1 MPPCAGRSLR
11 VLWRALKPSEPAMIV
26 KPRIRGFICTTAH
39 PTGCAAHVQTQI
51 DYVRGQGEISSGELK
66 NVLVLGCS
74 GGYGLAS
81 RVVAAFGC
89 GANTLGVSFEK
100 QPEEKR
106 TASAGWYNN
115 IAFDDAAAARGLYSR
130 SMDGDAFSDEMRADV
145 VAAIKADM
153 GKIDLVVYSLA
164 SPVRQHPRTGE
175 LHRSAIKPL
184 GEALN
189 IKSVH
194 VDRGEVI
201 EVNLEPATEQ
211 ETANTVA
218 VMGGED
224 WEYWIEALAEADV
237 LAAGCQT
244 VAFTYIGT
252 QLTWPIYWQGTL
264 GQAKIDLDR
273 ASHANRQRLA
283 NLGGDSRVAVLKA
296 IVSQASSAIPVVP
309 LYVALLFK
317 VMKEQ
322 GIHEDIISHIH
333 RMFATQLKA
342 SEPMRLDDDGR
353 IRMDNVE
360 LIDAVQAEVQRRWPR
375 VNTDNLD
382 ELGDLSG
389 FREDFLKIF
398 GFGFDGVDYA
408 ADIDPTLG
416 RL

>member
-1 MPPCAGRSLR
+1 M
-11 VLWRALKPSEPAMIV
+11 
-26 KPRIRGFICTTAH
+26 
-39 PTGCAAHVQTQI
+39 GCKANVDSQI
-51 DYVRGQGEISSGELK
+51 AYVREHGEVSNGELE

-100 QPEEKR
+100 LPSENK
-106 TASAGWYNN
+106 TATAGWYNN
-115 IAFDDAAAARGLYSR
+115 VAFEEAAAKAGLYAKTL
-130 SMDGDAFSDEMRADV
+130 DGDAFSDEMRASVIDT
-145 VAAIKADM
+145 IKTDM
-153 GKIDLVVYSLA
+153 GKIDMVVYSLA
-164 SPVRQHPRTGE
+164 SPVRQHPKTGE

-194 VDRGEVI
+194 VDRGEV
-201 EVNLEPATEQ
+201 VHVDLDPATEE

-224 WEYWIEALAEADV
+224 WEFWMDALAEADL
-237 LAAGCQT
+237 LARGCRT

-252 QLTWPIYWQGTL
+252 ELTWPIYWEGTL

-273 ASHANRQRLA
+273 ASKAISDQLA
-283 NLGGDSRVAVLKA
+283 TLGGEARVAVLKA

-309 LYVALLFK
+309 LYAALLFK
-317 VMKEQ
+317 VMKEK
-322 GIHEDIISHIH
+322 GMHEDIISHIY
-333 RMFATQLKA
+333 RMFATQIKA
-342 SEPMRLDDDGR
+342 GSDMHLDPQGR

-360 LIDAVQAEVQRRWPR
+360 LSDEVQDEGKRRWPL
-375 VNTDNLD
+375 VTTENLD
-382 ELGDLSG
+382 ELGDLTG

-398 GFGFDGVDYA
+398 GFGFDGVDYD
-408 ADIDPTLG
+408 ADVDPTLG
-416 RL
+416 REAG

>member
-1 MPPCAGRSLR
+1 
-11 VLWRALKPSEPAMIV
+11 MIV

-39 PTGCAAHVQTQI
+39 PAGCKASVEHQI
-51 DYVRGQGEISSGELK
+51 AYVRNQGEISSGELK

-100 QPEEKR
+100 QPTETK

-115 IAFDDAAAARGLYSR
+115 VAFEEAAAAAGLYAKSI
-130 SMDGDAFSDEMRADV
+130 DGDAFSDEMRARV
-145 VAAIKADM
+145 VDTIKADM

-164 SPVRQHPRTGE
+164 SPVRQHPKTGE
-175 LHRSAIKPL
+175 LHRSTIKPL

-194 VDRGEVI
+194 VDRGEVVT
-201 EVNLEPATEQ
+201 VNLDPATPE

-224 WEYWIEALAEADV
+224 WEFWMQALLEADLLAE
-237 LAAGCQT
+237 GCQT
-244 VAFTYIGT
+244 VSYTYIGT
-252 QLTWPIYWQGTL
+252 ELTWPIYWEGTL
-264 GQAKIDLDR
+264 GQAKVDLDR
-273 ASHANRQRLA
+273 ASRAISEKLQSI
-283 NLGGDSRVAVLKA
+283 GGDARVAVLKA

-309 LYVALLFK
+309 LYAALLFK

-322 GIHEDIISHIH
+322 GVHEDIISHIH

-342 SEPMRLDDDGR
+342 GAELRLDDEGR
-353 IRMDNVE
+353 IRMDNIE
-360 LIDAVQAEVQRRWPR
+360 LSDEVQAEVKKRWPE
-375 VNTDNLD
+375 VTTENLD

-398 GFGFDGVDYA
+398 GFGFDGVDYD
-408 ADIDPTLG
+408 ADVDPTLG
-416 RL
+416 RVV